1 MNVGQRGTRSG
12 IGVREKNWSSEC
24 KQKEWNQATLRNRKL
39 GEGGTLECTWSLE
52 TWELR
57 NSQDSKGGI
66 LDEMPDSRERELT
79 APTSNRKTEHQV
91 RGGVAN
97 NCSCLKVLQ
106 GWGWR
111 LSLVIEHLSKK
122 WKALGLVL
130 SSGQKKKKKRIIRME
145 MERRLR
151 KRRRSSEM
159 PKVGSSSRVDPKAWH
174 YYWGYIALT
183 KRDLSMTALWKT
195 QQATESVWCR
205 YLHQFNGWKQLTP
218 VVELAKAE
226 EAEEGTP
233 VGGPAVSINLSSLKH
248 QSANTSWY
256 ETPNTYIEE
265 FLVCVHSEMM
275 HLTCKRFRGA
285 RDFRGQVGQG
295 WGGDITWREGGG
307 EKVWGVEQLE
317 GRWGWV
323 GIKSGV

>member
-1 MNVGQRGTRSG
+1 MSIPITIISLIISYMRLNIFVLSHLKIHRNYSYL
-12 IGVREKNWSSEC
+12 
-24 KQKEWNQATLRNRKL
+24 KE
-39 GEGGTLECTWSLE
+39 
-52 TWELR
+52 
-57 NSQDSKGGI
+57 
-66 LDEMPDSRERELT
+66 
-79 APTSNRKTEHQV
+79 
-91 RGGVAN
+91 
-97 NCSCLKVLQ
+97 LQ
-106 GWGWR
+106 GWKWR
-111 LSLVIEHLSKK
+111 EAWGKEGPATGSKWIQLKGRSQGSLLLRLWSTHKK
-122 WKALGLVL
+122 G
-130 SSGQKKKKKRIIRME
+130 
-145 MERRLR
+145 
-151 KRRRSSEM
+151 
-159 PKVGSSSRVDPKAWH
+159 PN
-174 YYWGYIALT
+174 
-183 KRDLSMTALWKT
+183 MTALWKT